1 MDEYMFLI
9 RHAPPNKN
17 YNLND
22 VHDIGRIMIASTF
35 IVSIVIMV
43 TFIQSY
49 YALLKA

>member
-1 MDEYMFLI
+1 MAEYMLI

-22 VHDIGRIMIASTF
+22 VHDIGCIAVANTF
-35 IVSIVIMV
+35 TVSIVVMV